1 MKEMPISFVFNYAVE
16 GFSIVPMKEFSF
28 IHTTQIKIKPQKTL
42 ISYIHPFI
50 HPVLSPSIYLFIN
63 LLSY

>member
-1 MKEMPISFVFNYAVE
+1 MTKMPISFVLNHAVE
-16 GFSIVPMKEFSF
+16 GFSIVPTKEFSF
-28 IHTTQIKIKPQKTL
+28 IHTTQIKIKTQKTL

-50 HPVLSPSIYLFIN
+50 HIYSHLFYLFIN